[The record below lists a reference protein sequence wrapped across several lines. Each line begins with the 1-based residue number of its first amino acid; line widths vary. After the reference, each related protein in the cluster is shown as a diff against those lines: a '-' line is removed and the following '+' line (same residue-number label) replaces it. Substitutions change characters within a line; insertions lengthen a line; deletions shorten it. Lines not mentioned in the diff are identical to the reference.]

1 MAPFI
6 SFLNKRGDF
15 MDKNKTKK
23 IVVVV
28 SGLDEEYQHN
38 VFKGI
43 STYAYSNNVNISYVA
58 GFGGMVGSATFDI
71 GESSI
76 YNLIDYTRFD
86 GAILMT
92 NTFGDTEMRN
102 SIFRKVLAANIPAV
116 VFENHE
122 CSDFYDISID
132 NFGVMKKLVNHII
145 RDHGA
150 KTINYVSG
158 PLGNPDGKSR
168 YDAFVSAMEE
178 NGLTVDQKRVF
189 YGDFKSYDGK
199 MAVDAFVESGLL
211 LPDAFICANDSMALT
226 VASSLEKLGH
236 KIPVDIM
243 VTGFDNTFSAR
254 NSSPA
259 ITSVKCPLYDMGY
272 KSAEI
277 LSNVID
283 GIPQPKSTILDAE
296 PALSESC
303 GCKCS
308 GTDELV
314 EYKKVTYRKSED
326 TNNNIHM
333 INRLT
338 AGLAEAFTADQY
350 FDVINNLIGELEC
363 EKFTLCLSEDWQDD
377 YSSESIPETNEYY
390 SECMS
395 APFIWDKGERRKVEC
410 FHSNEMFPEGFE
422 ERGCVN
428 YFLPLHYSD
437 RCLGYYIFTNSE
449 FPTYSL
455 LCHTLTMILSNSL
468 ENIRKLFHLNKV
480 NAELKRLYV
489 IDPLCNIYNRN
500 GFYNHADDI
509 FNKCVAECRQI
520 MISFIDMD
528 GLKFINDNYG
538 HNEGDFAI
546 QRLANTISNCCG
558 QGCICARFGGDEF
571 VYFDPN
577 AGSSAADSLSKK
589 ITKSLESLNKL
600 IQKPYA
606 ISASIGSVITVAQKD
621 DTLFSIIKMADDKMY
636 EVKKEKKAARKS
648 EKV

>member
-1 MAPFI
+1 MKE
-6 SFLNKRGDF
+6 S
-15 MDKNKTKK
+15 KTKK

-28 SGLDEEYQHN
+28 SGLDEEYQYN
-38 VFKGI
+38 IFKGI
-43 STYAYSNNVNISYVA
+43 NTYAYAHNMNISYVA
-58 GFGGMVGSATFDI
+58 GFGGMVGSRTFDI

-92 NTFGDTEMRN
+92 NTFGDTDMRN
-102 SIFRKVLAANIPAV
+102 SIFRKVVAAGIPAV

-122 CSDFYDISID
+122 NSDFYDISID

-145 RDHGA
+145 KDHGA
-150 KTINYVSG
+150 KVINYVSG

-168 YDAFVSAMEE
+168 YDAFISAMEE

-199 MAVDAFVESGLL
+199 LAVDTFVESGLP

-226 VASSLEKLGH
+226 VASSLEKLGY
-236 KIPVDIM
+236 KIPDDIM

-259 ITSVKCPLYDMGY
+259 ITSVKCPLYEVGRTA
-272 KSAEI
+272 AEI
-277 LSNVID
+277 ISNVID
-283 GIPQPKSTILDAE
+283 GIPQPQSTILDAE
-296 PALSESC
+296 PTLTESC
-303 GCKCS
+303 GCS
-308 GTDELV
+308 SAGTDELV
-314 EYKKVTYRKSED
+314 EYKKLTYRKTED

-338 AGLAEAFTADQY
+338 AGLAEAESAEKY
-350 FDVINNLIGELEC
+350 FDVIANLIGELDC
-363 EKFTLCLSEDWQDD
+363 EKFTLCLSDDWQDD
-377 YSSESIPETNEYY
+377 HDSDSTPADPEYY
-390 SECMS
+390 PEYMS
-395 APFIWDKGERRKVEC
+395 APLIWDKGSRRKTG
-410 FHSNEMFPEGFE
+410 FYQSNEMFPEGFE

-428 YFLPLHYSD
+428 YFLPLHYSA

-468 ENIRKLFHLNKV
+468 ENIRKLVRLEKANKELNHL
-480 NAELKRLYV
+480 Y
-489 IDPLCNIYNRN
+489 IYDPLCNIYNRN
-500 GFYNHADDI
+500 GFYNLADDM
-509 FNKCVAECRQI
+509 FRECVAEGRQI

-528 GLKFINDNYG
+528 GLKFINDNFG
-538 HNEGDFAI
+538 HNEGDYAI
-546 QRLANTISNCCG
+546 QRLANTISSCCE

-571 VYFDPN
+571 VYFNPN
-577 AGSSAADSLSKK
+577 ADKDAAVNLGRK
-589 ITKSLESLNKL
+589 ITKSLESINNTVH
-600 IQKPYA
+600 KPYT
-606 ISASIGSVITVAQKD
+606 ISASIGSVITTAQKG

-636 EVKKEKKAARKS
+636 QIKNEKKAARKS
-648 EKV
+648 EKML

>member
-1 MAPFI
+1 MKE
-6 SFLNKRGDF
+6 S
-15 MDKNKTKK
+15 KTKK

-28 SGLDEEYQHN
+28 SGLDEEYQYN
-38 VFKGI
+38 IFKGI
-43 STYAYSNNVNISYVA
+43 NTYAYAHNMNISYVA
-58 GFGGMVGSATFDI
+58 GFGGMVGSRTFDI

-92 NTFGDTEMRN
+92 NTFGDTDMRN
-102 SIFRKVLAANIPAV
+102 SIFRKVVAAGIPAV

-122 CSDFYDISID
+122 NSDFYDISID

-145 RDHGA
+145 NDHGA
-150 KTINYVSG
+150 KVINYVSG

-168 YDAFVSAMEE
+168 YDAFISAMEE

-199 MAVDAFVESGLL
+199 LAVDTFVESGLP

-226 VASSLEKLGH
+226 VASSLEKLGY
-236 KIPVDIM
+236 KIPDDIM

-259 ITSVKCPLYDMGY
+259 ITSVKCPLYEVGRTA
-272 KSAEI
+272 AEI
-277 LSNVID
+277 ISNVID
-283 GIPQPKSTILDAE
+283 GIPQPQSTILDAE
-296 PALSESC
+296 PTLTESC
-303 GCKCS
+303 GCS
-308 GTDELV
+308 SAGTDELV
-314 EYKKVTYRKSED
+314 EYKKLTYRKTED

-338 AGLAEAFTADQY
+338 AGLAEAESAEKY
-350 FDVINNLIGELEC
+350 YDVIANLIGELDC
-363 EKFTLCLSEDWQDD
+363 EKFTLCLSDDWQDD
-377 YSSESIPETNEYY
+377 HDSDSIPADTEYY
-390 SECMS
+390 PEYMS
-395 APFIWDKGERRKVEC
+395 APLIWDKGSRRETGFYQSK
-410 FHSNEMFPEGFE
+410 EMFPEGFE

-428 YFLPLHYSD
+428 YFLPLHYSA

-468 ENIRKLFHLNKV
+468 ENIRKLVRLEKANKELNHL
-480 NAELKRLYV
+480 Y
-489 IDPLCNIYNRN
+489 IYDPLCNIYNRN
-500 GFYNHADDI
+500 GFYNLADDM
-509 FNKCVAECRQI
+509 FRECVAEGRQI

-528 GLKFINDNYG
+528 GLKFINDNFG
-538 HNEGDFAI
+538 HNEGDYAI
-546 QRLANTISNCCG
+546 QRLAHTISSCCE

-571 VYFDPN
+571 VYFNPN
-577 AGSSAADSLSKK
+577 ADKDAAVNLGRK
-589 ITKSLESLNKL
+589 ITKSLESINNTVH
-600 IQKPYA
+600 KPYT
-606 ISASIGSVITVAQKD
+606 ISASIGSVITTAQKG

-636 EVKKEKKAARKS
+636 QIKNEKKAARKS
-648 EKV
+648 EKML